1 MSSTVLVP
9 NLLMANRHGVEELA
23 KDGPLLLQNDT
34 SLQKKRK
41 TSALIHDTRSFKR
54 RKFSRSYIEKNLQNK
69 RGTSRFSR
77 RRHNDDDLPVDGE
90 ERESATTRSQKLR
103 THNWNAK
110 RMHMVDLYGSM
121 VPKQSQRRGLKAA
134 ARLFDE
140 KKSFILD
147 SSFYRVFRIECS
159 MESDPCEIFSHI
171 TDTNSTFFQTLAHGN
186 IFSSSTPF
194 VEHDILFHAKDTFP
208 TGLIGPCK
216 ILVGV
221 GASQQQQANADEG
234 GHVTPTLQMWL
245 TCHPAMAD
253 DVEQTL
259 AAFDGLRVEDLQHGV
274 D

>member
-171 TDTNSTFFQTLAHGN
+171 TVSHPPLFMGHG
-186 IFSSSTPF
+186 PY
-194 VEHDILFHAKDTFP
+194 
-208 TGLIGPCK
+208 
-216 ILVGV
+216 
-221 GASQQQQANADEG
+221 
-234 GHVTPTLQMWL
+234 
-245 TCHPAMAD
+245 
-253 DVEQTL
+253 
-259 AAFDGLRVEDLQHGV
+259 QHGGTPHSERFLFV
-274 D
+274 FLGHKQHLLSNLGPWKHLFIVYSIRRT